1 MIRLFIMCLM
11 MLTGCN
17 ESMLTY
23 EVVEEVKVYPPVH
36 AEMFVQPSLVNGFD
50 IIWVI
55 DRSGSMVNHD
65 AELLAG
71 IEQMLTSLPIDLQ
84 WRIGVIST
92 DPDEALDNE
101 NFPLVPGDTIDDAT
115 DRLDALGRPGWEQGF
130 DSLYSYMTLGV
141 YSSTWLRHD
150 AGLLVVFVSDEDDQ
164 STGFAVPSDFADY
177 LKYIRPTTAV
187 SAIVGLG
194 SGTCADE
201 VGQRY
206 LDVVAEKQG
215 IAIDIC
221 DTSWTAGV
229 EAATQTL
236 EPYEVWPLD
245 HYPVIDTIKV
255 IIDGAENSDW
265 TYDAITNSIVFTIV
279 PEGGQTVQIV
289 YGVDSYSPDTGT

>member
-1 MIRLFIMCLM
+1 MDTT
-11 MLTGCN
+11 LTH
-17 ESMLTY
+17 
-23 EVVEEVKVYPPVH
+23 EVVEEVKIYPPVY

-55 DRSGSMVNHD
+55 DRSGSMRNHD
-65 AELLAG
+65 TELLAG

-84 WRIGVIST
+84 WRIGIVST

-101 NFPLVPGDTIDDAT
+101 NFPLVPGDTIDDAI
-115 DRLDALGRPGWEQGF
+115 DRLDALGAPPWEQGF
-130 DSLYSYMTLGV
+130 DSLYAYMTLGA
-141 YSSTWLRHD
+141 YSSTWLRND
-150 AGLLVVFVSDEDDQ
+150 AGLLIVFVSDENDQ
-164 STGFAVPSDFADY
+164 STGYTTPDEFVDY
-177 LKYIRPTTAV
+177 LRYIRPTTAV

-215 IAIDIC
+215 VAIDIC

-229 EAATQTL
+229 EAATETL

-245 HYPVIDTIKV
+245 HYPVVDTIGV
-255 IIDGAENSDW
+255 FIDGVENLDW
-265 TYDAITNSIVFTIV
+265 IYDEVTNSILFTVI

-289 YGVDSYSPDTGT
+289 YGVESYSPDTGI